1 MNREIMTDTLK
12 TIINAYGENDGI
24 VKRIYL
30 SGISTLLDGEIE
42 DCLSVAID
50 IEEDSLITFWQD
62 QNDTYTDVE
71 YFSSLTELLQN
82 SIFNQVMSEYGTDF
96 VE

>member
-1 MNREIMTDTLK
+1 MKDIMRITLK
-12 TIINAYGENDGI
+12 NIINAYGENDGI

-30 SGISTLLDGEIE
+30 SGISTILDGEIE

-50 IEEDSLITFWQD
+50 IKEDSLITFWQD

-71 YFSSLTELLQN
+71 YFSSLSELLQN
-82 SIFNQVMSEYGTDF
+82 SIYNQVFAEYGTDF
-96 VE
+96 VK

>member
-1 MNREIMTDTLK
+1 MKDIMRITLK
-12 TIINAYGENDGI
+12 NIINAYGENDGI

-30 SGISTLLDGEIE
+30 SGISTILDGEIE

-71 YFSSLTELLQN
+71 YFSSLSELLQN
-82 SIFNQVMSEYGTDF
+82 SIYNQVVSEYGTDF
-96 VE
+96 AK

>member
-1 MNREIMTDTLK
+1 MKDIMRITLK
-12 TIINAYGENDGI
+12 NIINAYGENDGI

-30 SGISTLLDGEIE
+30 SGISTIIDGEIE

-50 IEEDSLITFWQD
+50 IEEDSLITFWQE

-82 SIFNQVMSEYGTDF
+82 SIYNQVVSEYGTDF
-96 VE
+96 AK

>member
-1 MNREIMTDTLK
+1 MKDIMRITLK
-12 TIINAYGENDGI
+12 NIINAYGENDGI

-30 SGISTLLDGEIE
+30 SGISTILDGEVE

-71 YFSSLTELLQN
+71 YFSSLSELLQN
-82 SIFNQVMSEYGTDF
+82 SIYNQVVSEYGTDF
-96 VE
+96 AK

>member
-1 MNREIMTDTLK
+1 MKDIMRITLK
-12 TIINAYGENDGI
+12 NIINAYGENDGI

-30 SGISTLLDGEIE
+30 SGISTILDGEIE

-71 YFSSLTELLQN
+71 YFSSLSELLQN
-82 SIFNQVMSEYGTDF
+82 SIYNQVFAEYGTDF
-96 VE
+96 VK

>member
-1 MNREIMTDTLK
+1 MKDIMRITLK
-12 TIINAYGENDGI
+12 SIINAYGENDGI

-30 SGISTLLDGEIE
+30 SGISTIIDGEIE

-71 YFSSLTELLQN
+71 YFSSLSELLQN
-82 SIFNQVMSEYGTDF
+82 SIYNQVVSEYGTNF
-96 VE
+96 AE

>member
-1 MNREIMTDTLK
+1 MKDIMRITLK
-12 TIINAYGENDGI
+12 SIINAYGENDGI

-30 SGISTLLDGEIE
+30 SGISTIIDGEIE

-71 YFSSLTELLQN
+71 YFSSLSELLQN
-82 SIFNQVMSEYGTDF
+82 SIYNQVVSEYGTDF
-96 VE
+96 AE

>member
-12 TIINAYGENDGI
+12 TIINTFGENDGI

-30 SGISTLLDGEIE
+30 SGISTIIDGEIE

-50 IEEDSLITFWQD
+50 IEENSLITFWQD
-62 QNDTYTDVE
+62 QDDTYTDVE

-82 SIFNQVMSEYGTDF
+82 SIFNQVMSEYGTEF